1 MKSILIGS
9 ELFIATSIVLSP
21 KEAKIFEEL
30 NKSMGT
36 NRKAGKPVGITTLRK
51 ELDVTYQ
58 YVLDLIESLKEKISF
73 AYEIKEQYRGGYRYF
88 TMYQKK
94 RFE

>member
-1 MKSILIGS
+1 MKAILLGS
-9 ELFIATSIVLSP
+9 ELFIAVSIVLSP

-30 NKSMGT
+30 NKTMGKG
-36 NRKAGKPVGITTLRK
+36 RKAGKPIGITTLKK
-51 ELDVTYQ
+51 ELDTTYQ
-58 YVLDLIESLKEKISF
+58 YTLDLIYSLKEKIDF